1 VLTAENNFF
10 EEAKMPHKLTL
21 LAKSN
26 AIRKSVVD
34 KVSEF
39 NALDQQIND
48 ELMESGNCIWQRT
61 QSAL

>member
-10 EEAKMPHKLTL
+10 EEAKTPHQLTF

-26 AIRKSVVD
+26 AITKSVVD
-34 KVSEF
+34 KVTEF

-48 ELMESGNCIWQRT
+48 ELMESGNCLWQST
-61 QSAL
+61 QSVF